1 MKIEFAKIGHTPMPF
16 AVKYGN
22 IGLDCMLK
30 KIYGHQVE
38 LDGKIA
44 GKLEE
49 HCDRCGKVYK
59 IDTTGDL
66 KLLLSEEVVSD
77 KADLD
82 IIEFLNGVIDLD
94 YILESEIDAIKS
106 FYHYCDEC
114 AQSTEE
120 LELEL

>member
-16 AVKYGN
+16 VATHDN
-22 IGLDCMLK
+22 IKLECNLK
-30 KIYGHQVE
+30 KSYAHQIE

-44 GKLEE
+44 GVLNE
-49 HCDRCGKVYK
+49 HCDRCGKEYG
-59 IDTTGDL
+59 IDASGDL

-82 IIEFLNGVIDLD
+82 IIEFLNGVIDID

-120 LELEL
+120 LEIEL